1 MEYNMSRKI
10 DNVGRVLIPR
20 EILKDMGVN
29 IEEGVDL
36 TYANHVVTIKKLDNC
51 CVFCGNHEN
60 IVRYKNQYLCADCI
74 KKISE
79 FANGESENK
88 A

>member
-29 IEEGVDL
+29 L
-36 TYANHVVTIKKLDNC
+36 
-51 CVFCGNHEN
+51 
-60 IVRYKNQYLCADCI
+60 
-74 KKISE
+74 E